1 MNFLQSVQIKLNIV
15 SNYVQIREILNIELA
30 MACEDYALPLKLIP
44 PLNKNCGGGGV
55 GGYEQ

>member
-30 MACEDYALPLKLIP
+30 MACRGLCASDKFDTPLPLKPKGDISWLE
-44 PLNKNCGGGGV
+44 L
-55 GGYEQ
+55 

>member
-30 MACEDYALPLKLIP
+30 MACRGLCASVKIDTPLKQELR
-44 PLNKNCGGGGV
+44 GGV
-55 GGYEQ
+55 GVCEQ